1 MSITSFKKRRKSNMK
16 KLSILL
22 VVAMLATLFVLPV
35 SAQSIT
41 WTSGFQVQNLSD
53 TNTADILIYY
63 YNQDGS
69 QATGSPFADTIAAS
83 SSKTYFPIQAADGF
97 NGSVVVE
104 STEPVVAIANTLG
117 NAPQYLA
124 ATESFSN
131 GALEVNLPLI
141 MKANA
146 GYYTWFNVQN
156 ASASADA
163 HVTVEYIPGSDGTAY
178 TAPAVTIAPGA
189 AATFDQH
196 DLADIGAK
204 FVGSAKVTSDQ
215 PIVATV
221 MQVGETF
228 KNMMGYNGFIAGAAS
243 TTVNMPL
250 IMANNNGFYTGF
262 QVQNAGTGP
271 TDITIEFGANI
282 AGTFAPADE
291 TATLLAGESK
301 TFLQNTGQFT
311 ASVGKYV
318 GSATITSSAEP
329 VVAIVNQVKGGTTP
343 LGTAYNGFDP
353 TAATERTSAPL
364 IMANNNGYYTGIQVM
379 NVGGA
384 AVDITVTYGPNL
396 SGTYSP
402 PAETATIDPG
412 DSYNSIQNDGAWTGN
427 KYVGSLVVTAPAGSQ
442 IVMIVN
448 QVKGGTGGD
457 TFMTYNG
464 FNY

>member
-1 MSITSFKKRRKSNMK
+1 MK
-16 KLSILL
+16 KFSIVLI
-22 VVAMLATLFVLPV
+22 VALLATLFVLPV

-53 TNTADILIYY
+53 TNAADILIYY

-69 QATGSPFADTIAAS
+69 QATGSPFSDSIPAS

-124 ATESFSN
+124 ATESFSS

-141 MKANA
+141 MRANA

-156 ASASADA
+156 TSATANAS
-163 HVTVEYIPGSDGTAY
+163 VTVQYIPGSSGTAY

-189 AATFDQH
+189 AATFNQR
-196 DLADIGAK
+196 DLAALGTK
-204 FVGSAKVTSDQ
+204 FVGSAIVTSDQ
-215 PIVATV
+215 PVVATV

-228 KNMMGYNGFIAGAAS
+228 KNMMGYNGFIAGS

-262 QVQNAGTGP
+262 QVQNVGTAS
-271 TDITIEFGANI
+271 TDITVDYGANI
-282 AGTFAPADE
+282 AGAFAPAND
-291 TATLLAGESK
+291 TATLAAGASA
-301 TFLQNTGQFT
+301 TFLQNTGQFGP
-311 ASVGKYV
+311 AAGKYV
-318 GSATITSSAEP
+318 GSATITTTGEP

-353 TAATERTSAPL
+353 AAATERTSAPL

-379 NVGGA
+379 NVGSA
-384 AVDITVTYGPNL
+384 AVNVTVTYGPNL
-396 SGTYSP
+396 AGAYGP
-402 PAETATIDPG
+402 PVETATIQPG
-412 DSYNSIQNDGAWTGN
+412 DSYNSIQNAGAWTGN
-427 KYVGSLVVTAPAGSQ
+427 KYVGSLVASAPAGSQ

-448 QVKGGTGGD
+448 QVKPGTGGD
-457 TFMTYNG
+457 TFMTYDG